1 LMHMK
6 DGSTPD
12 ADSSVKLAS
21 GALEASNVNPSV
33 SLVRMIELSR
43 QFEMQMQGV
52 KNADENA
59 QAATRL
65 LQAG

>member
-1 LMHMK
+1 
-6 DGSTPD
+6 
-12 ADSSVKLAS
+12 VKLAS
-21 GALEASNVNPSV
+21 GALEASNVNPSI